1 MTEAPLPNDLLLSIL
16 RVLERVEERLEK
28 LDKHFEH
35 VPTLYTLESA
45 EKRGPS
51 QSQLEYDDRI
61 SSRETQKEPIK
72 LQPSTRQHSVASKV
86 RYGDWGVEDSRG
98 LKLKVEDQAMLQR
111 YLGDYWKIPNDNRL
125 TTFKPNLK
133 PQSLETLRRF
143 DSQLRIEK
151 GNDFVVIDYDSMNN
165 TRIYRIGE
173 AAIGNDLMVDPTR
186 LDNAPWS
193 RLM

>member
-1 MTEAPLPNDLLLSIL
+1 MPSELLLSIL
-16 RVLERVEERLEK
+16 RVLERVEEKLEK

-35 VPTLYTLESA
+35 VPTLYTLDPA

-51 QSQLEYDDRI
+51 QSHLEYDDRI

-72 LQPSTRQHSVASKV
+72 VQPSTRQHAVASKV
-86 RYGDWGVEDSRG
+86 QYGDWGEDSRG
-98 LKLKVEDQAMLQR
+98 LQFEAEVQAMLQR

-125 TTFKPNLK
+125 TTFKPNPKL
-133 PQSLETLRRF
+133 QSLEALRRF
-143 DSQLRIEK
+143 DSQLRREK

-173 AAIGNDLMVDPTR
+173 AAIGSDLMVDPTR

>member
-1 MTEAPLPNDLLLSIL
+1 MTEAQLPGELLLSIL

-35 VPTLYTLESA
+35 VPTLYTLDPA

-51 QSQLEYDDRI
+51 QSHLEYDDGI
-61 SSRETQKEPIK
+61 SSRGTQKELFK
-72 LQPSTRQHSVASKV
+72 VQPSTRQHSVASKV
-86 RYGDWGVEDSRG
+86 RYGDWGEDSRG
-98 LKLKVEDQAMLQR
+98 LKLEAEDQAMLQS

-125 TTFKPNLK
+125 TTFKPNLLTL
-133 PQSLETLRRF
+133 QSLETLRRF
-143 DSQLRIEK
+143 DSQLRREK
-151 GNDFVVIDYDSMNN
+151 GNDFVVVDYDSMNN

-173 AAIGNDLMVDPTR
+173 AAIGSDLMVDPTR

>member
-1 MTEAPLPNDLLLSIL
+1 MTEAQLPSELLVSIL
-16 RVLERVEERLEK
+16 RVLERVEERLER
-28 LDKHFEH
+28 LDKRFEH
-35 VPTLYTLESA
+35 APTFYSLDPA
-45 EKRGPS
+45 ERHGPS
-51 QSQLEYDDRI
+51 QSHLEYDDRI
-61 SSRETQKEPIK
+61 SRRETQKETSKVQLPTR
-72 LQPSTRQHSVASKV
+72 QPSVATKV
-86 RYGDWGVEDSRG
+86 RYGDWGDDSCG
-98 LKLKVEDQAMLQR
+98 LKFEADVEAVLQR

-133 PQSLETLRRF
+133 PRLLDILRRF
-143 DSQLRIEK
+143 DSQLRSEK

-173 AAIGNDLMVDPTR
+173 TAIGSDLMVDPTQ

>member
-1 MTEAPLPNDLLLSIL
+1 MTDVQLPSELIVSLL

-35 VPTLYTLESA
+35 TQSLYSLDPA

-51 QSQLEYDDRI
+51 QSHLEYDEAIVGHETPGEI
-61 SSRETQKEPIK
+61 SKTLVSA
-72 LQPSTRQHSVASKV
+72 RQRSVVTKV
-86 RYGDWGVEDSRG
+86 RYSDWSENSRG
-98 LKLKVEDQAMLQR
+98 LQFEAEGEALLQR
-111 YLGDYWKIPNDNRL
+111 YLGDYWKVPNDNRL
-125 TTFKPNLK
+125 PTFKPNLK
-133 PQSLETLRRF
+133 ERLDILRQF
-143 DSQLRIEK
+143 DTQLRIEK
-151 GNDFVVIDYDSMNN
+151 GNDFVVIDYDLMNN

-173 AAIGNDLMVDPTR
+173 AAIGNELVVDPTQ

>member
-1 MTEAPLPNDLLLSIL
+1 MTDVQLPSELVVSLL

-35 VPTLYTLESA
+35 TQSLYSLDPA

-51 QSQLEYDDRI
+51 QSHLEYDEAIVGHETPGEI
-61 SSRETQKEPIK
+61 SKTLVSA
-72 LQPSTRQHSVASKV
+72 RQRSVVTKV
-86 RYGDWGVEDSRG
+86 RYSDWSENSRG
-98 LKLKVEDQAMLQR
+98 LQFEAEGEALLQR
-111 YLGDYWKIPNDNRL
+111 YLGDYWKVPNDNRL
-125 TTFKPNLK
+125 PTFKPNLK
-133 PQSLETLRRF
+133 ERLDILRQF
-143 DSQLRIEK
+143 DTQLRIEK
-151 GNDFVVIDYDSMNN
+151 GNDFVVIDYDLMNN

-173 AAIGNDLMVDPTR
+173 AAIGNELLVDPTQ

>member
-1 MTEAPLPNDLLLSIL
+1 MTEAQLPSEILLSIL

-28 LDKHFEH
+28 LDKHFELA
-35 VPTLYTLESA
+35 PTLYTQDPA
-45 EKRGPS
+45 EKRGLS
-51 QSQLEYDDRI
+51 QSHLEYDDRI

-72 LQPSTRQHSVASKV
+72 VQSATRQHAVARKV
-86 RYGDWGVEDSRG
+86 RYGDWGEGSCG
-98 LKLKVEDQAMLQR
+98 LKPKAENQAMLQR

-133 PQSLETLRRF
+133 LQSLETLRRF
-143 DSQLRIEK
+143 DSQLRREK

-173 AAIGNDLMVDPTR
+173 AAIGSDLMVDPTR

>member
-1 MTEAPLPNDLLLSIL
+1 MTEVPLPNDLLLSIL

-35 VPTLYTLESA
+35 KPTLYTLEST

-51 QSQLEYDDRI
+51 QSQQEYDDRI
-61 SSRETQKEPIK
+61 SSRETQKEPINP
-72 LQPSTRQHSVASKV
+72 QPSTRQHSVASKV

-98 LKLKVEDQAMLQR
+98 LNLKLEDQAMLQR

-173 AAIGNDLMVDPTR
+173 AAIGSDLMVDPTQ